1 MSYSKF
7 EQAYLKVIKEC
18 GDNPDGEEQQVNECG
33 DEVTT
38 EAKKSENS
46 RKVVTF
52 YTENQDLI
60 DALNSGFEEAVFFV
74 STEDENGEETVK
86 EVKVKNDGFEEI
98 SVVDAPAEAEDEAED
113 DEEFNEVTEGAMG
126 AGVGGAAGA
135 AIGSL
140 AGPVGTVVGAG
151 VGGAIGGAL

>member
-33 DEVTT
+33 GEVTT

-86 EVKVKNDGFEEI
+86 EVKVTNDGFEEI
-98 SVVDAPAEAEDEAED
+98 SVVDAPAEAEDD
-113 DEEFNEVTEGAMG
+113 EFNEVTEGAMG

-140 AGPVGTVVGAG
+140 AGPIGTVVGAG